1 MKPLLIRASAGT
13 GKTYRLSLE
22 FINLLLKYRI
32 DFEEILVITFTR
44 KATAE
49 IRERIFEHLHNIVN
63 NTDAGKEIIRSLQE
77 DINPDLKFNADDIE
91 FLAYTYKKM
100 LTNKSEVNISTIDS
114 FINAVFSGVIAPY
127 HNFVDF
133 TLDNNINDEY
143 LPEIF
148 EHILKD
154 EQLEYYKNIFLNA
167 KQRNLES
174 FDQFIKD
181 IINYR
186 WLFEF
191 IDRSKY
197 SEINIEEITQSSFS
211 KYTTQLKQFLISMQ
225 DAIV

>member
-1 MKPLLIRASAGT
+1 MKSLLIRASAGT

-63 NTDAGKEIIRSLQE
+63 NTKEGKEIIRSLQM
-77 DINPDLKFNADDIE
+77 DINPDLKFNSEDIE
-91 FLAYTYKKM
+91 FLKDTYQKM
-100 LTNKSEVNISTIDS
+100 LTNKSIVNVSTIDS
-114 FINAVFSGVIAPY
+114 FINAIFSGVIAPY
-127 HNFVDF
+127 HNFVEF
-133 TLDNNINDEY
+133 KLDNNINDEY

-148 EHILKD
+148 EYILKD
-154 EQLEYYKNIFLNA
+154 DKLDYYKNIFLNA

-197 SEINIEEITQSSFS
+197 
-211 KYTTQLKQFLISMQ
+211 
-225 DAIV
+225 